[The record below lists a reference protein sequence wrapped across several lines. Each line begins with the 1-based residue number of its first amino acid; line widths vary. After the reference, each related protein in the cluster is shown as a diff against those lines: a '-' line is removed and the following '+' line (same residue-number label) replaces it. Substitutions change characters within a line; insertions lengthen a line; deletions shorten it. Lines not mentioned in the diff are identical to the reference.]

1 MKPESLT
8 GWQKGVK
15 DQFTQALTR
24 HVSFSGA
31 FTLPKHKESPMSA
44 LQNFVA
50 LLARLVLSPL
60 FIFGGVNH
68 LFHWN
73 GLVAGMTSKGM
84 GMESVFGSSSPMVVQ
99 VLLGGATAF
108 LILGGLSLL
117 LGFHARWGAVLLI
130 VFLIPAAL
138 IFHDYWHY
146 DGQIQQLQ
154 MTNFMKNITIAGGL
168 LMVVAFGPGA
178 WSVDG
183 QRRKRKTALPT
194 ADPKSQISNP

>member
-1 MKPESLT
+1 
-8 GWQKGVK
+8 
-15 DQFTQALTR
+15 
-24 HVSFSGA
+24 
-31 FTLPKHKESPMSA
+31 MSS
-44 LQNFVA
+44 LQNVVA

-68 LFHWN
+68 LLNWN
-73 GLVAGMTSKGM
+73 GTIKFMTSKGM
-84 GMESVFGSSSPMVVQ
+84 GMESVFGSSSPMVGQ
-99 VLLGGATAF
+99 VLLAGATAL

-154 MTNFMKNITIAGGL
+154 MTNFMKNITIIGGL
-168 LMVVAFGPGA
+168 LMVVAFGAGT
-178 WSVDG
+178 WSFDG
-183 QRRKRKTALPT
+183 LRRKHQAKPLV
-194 ADPKSQISNP
+194 SNPQSPILNPPR